1 MSKYIVYLI
10 EDCEEHA
17 EKTLAALNRIKT
29 DYSDEAHS
37 FIFERLEGTV
47 SDEYENEPY
56 TFYDSTVFE
65 KIEQQIKE
73 EKGKGNYIGL
83 LLDTMLTR
91 DDITRT
97 SMSYYPQFSISREI
111 FERFSDR
118 IPIYIITS
126 TSAFGY
132 QSEITMGR
140 NLSEQYIKYRKLAD
154 YPRTPISKEL
164 KQMFSFYRNF
174 YKNADSGKRTKERA
188 DERQMELV

>member
-29 DYSDEAHS
+29 DYSDKEYT
-37 FIFERLEGTV
+37 FTFKKLEGTV
-47 SDEYENEPY
+47 SGEYEDEPY
-56 TFYDSTVFE
+56 TFYDSSVFE

-73 EKGKGNYIGL
+73 AKDKGNYIGL

-91 DDITRT
+91 DDIIST
-97 SMSYYPQFSISREI
+97 SLSYYPKYSISRDI

-140 NLSEQYIKYRKLAD
+140 NLSEQYIKYQKLAN

-174 YKNADSGKRTKERA
+174 YKNAGSGKRTKERT